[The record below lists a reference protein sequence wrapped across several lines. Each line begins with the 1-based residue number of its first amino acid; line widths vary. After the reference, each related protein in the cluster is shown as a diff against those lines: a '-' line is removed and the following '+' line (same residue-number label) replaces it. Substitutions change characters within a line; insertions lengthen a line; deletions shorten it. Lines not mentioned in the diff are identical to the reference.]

1 MSPVSV
7 GTSRSTHLES
17 GKAKLWVLLVGIN
30 KYSDSDI
37 PMLRYSAVDC
47 QGLAEALTV
56 ATQRFPHKE
65 IIVHHDFAALTP
77 ELSAVQSSLKYII
90 STARAQDTVLFYFS
104 GHGFLEPD
112 QQAVLCLADTRKDDL
127 LNTGWGMSELLGMLG
142 ECAATQQ
149 LVWLDACHSGGMTLI
164 GARGENTTTAL
175 QNPTSQLVELLRQR
189 ATQSKGFYALLSCD
203 QGQQSWEFPE
213 LGHGVFT
220 YFLIR
225 GLRGEAADA
234 QGVIEVDGLYK
245 YVYHRTLQYVDKTNQ
260 QLRLINQQKRSR
272 GEVNLHSEYP
282 IQTPKRIVEGIGELV
297 LGLSSASIGATHPR
311 QALVING
318 LASYQ
323 ATVEL
328 SKVLRQAGKFELE
341 YLPRP
346 GKELSQVREAIQAYL
361 RSPNLVQSSS
371 PNITTAFLYLRGRI
385 EETTEGDSWLVL
397 ADGVRLARSW
407 LRQELRRSN
416 IAQQI
421 IVLDCPGANSLED
434 WVEDLQLGPQHGQCL
449 IAAASPLDVP
459 EQFTQALLQTL
470 TTADPQTGLPVAA
483 WIAQLQV
490 ELAGTGV
497 PLHVWLSGVQGV
509 IEVLP
514 NRVIVSRGGDSEDFD
529 LGLCPYM
536 GLKAFNEADAP
547 YFYGREALTQKLI
560 NELSQRAFLAVVGA
574 SGSGKS
580 SVVQAGLMAQL
591 RQGKQLPGSESW
603 WIGSLRPGAKP
614 MTALVQRLVDVGT
627 EKEKAYQALQLEG
640 LLHLGVEGFVRWLRT
655 RPEPMVVLVVD
666 QFEEL
671 FTLTASSDRQQF
683 LDLLIGAVNYA
694 ADRFKLVITLRADF
708 ISSCLE
714 VPLLASVLQQ
724 SSVLVPP
731 CLTCDDYRQVIVQPA
746 QQVGL
751 HVEPELVEVLLQD
764 LPHSAGD
771 LPLLEFVLEQ
781 LWLHRQSGVLTLQS
795 YQQQIGGL
803 KGVLEKKAQAVYDSL
818 EPEAQA
824 CAQWIFL
831 TLTQLGDGTEDTRR
845 RVSKSEMTVAKYPAP
860 LVERTLQALT
870 TAKLIVV
877 NCDEHP
883 VGQSRGTSSPEV
895 SLATLKQEVTIE
907 IAHEVLIRHWSTL
920 RWWLQENRTRLQ
932 VQRQIEQAASLWKQ
946 NQQHSDFLLH
956 GVRLAEAEEIYV
968 KYADELSP
976 ETQQFIAA
984 CLEARQQQ
992 QHQTKRRLKQAQ
1004 LTAGVMSI
1012 LGFTACGLAGIAY
1025 LQHQNIQIESL
1036 NSLSTALLSANQQL
1050 EALTVSVKAAQQVQ
1064 QTLAVPYELQ
1074 IKTASTLQQVL
1085 SAMQERN
1092 RFVGHAYSV
1101 NAIAVSPNGKLI
1113 ASASDDSTIKLWN
1126 QDGTLV
1132 QSLSA
1137 HTNPINSISFNP
1149 DGQTFASAS
1158 DDATIKLWN
1167 IDGTLLKT
1175 LQSHSARVT
1184 SVSFSPDG
1192 KLIASASDDS
1202 TIKLWNQDGTLV
1214 QSLPTHTSPIN
1225 SISFSPDSKTL
1236 ASASDDGIKL
1246 WNIDG
1251 TLIKTLQ
1258 GHNSGVTSVS
1268 FSPAG
1273 MLATASRD
1281 NTIKLW
1287 SREGN
1292 LLKTLKGHSAPVNH
1306 VSFSPD
1312 GKLLAS
1318 ASDDFTVKLWNHA
1331 GELETFK
1338 GHSAPVNYVSFSPNA
1353 MLVSAGVDNTLR
1365 LWNIEQK
1372 SAVAQECPQTISVSF
1387 STNVQ
1392 DIALVCR
1399 DNTVT
1404 LWNLNSNTAKTLKED
1419 DDVFHQVSFSPDG
1432 SIAAAENSIE
1442 LKAKSID
1449 AHHTI
1454 KLWNRDG
1461 LVLKSFEGHN
1471 NWLNSVSFSP
1481 DGNLLAS
1488 ASDDKTVKLWSRDGQ
1503 LIRSLPGHQDA
1514 VNNVTF
1520 SPDSKI
1526 VASASKDATVKL
1538 WSVDGKLIRTL
1549 QGHNDAV
1556 SDVSF
1561 SPHGL
1566 LASASVDNTVK
1577 LWSVDGKLISTLQG
1591 HSGWI
1596 NDVSFSP
1603 DGKLV
1608 ASASDDSTI
1617 KLWNIHGQLL
1627 GSFQGKTP
1635 SLGVRFTTNGKNL
1648 IGVGSDNVVHQWTFD
1663 LNNLVEQGCNWL
1675 SDYLTTNSNI
1685 SASDRHL
1692 CKTTN

>member
-30 KYSDSDI
+30 EYSDSSI
-37 PMLRYSAVDC
+37 PTLRYSAVDC
-47 QGLAEALTV
+47 QGLTEALAV
-56 ATQRFPHKE
+56 ATQRFPNKE

-77 ELSAVQSSLKYII
+77 ELPAVQSSLKYII
-90 STARAQDTVLFYFS
+90 SAARAQDTVLFYFS
-104 GHGFLEPD
+104 GHGFLEPET
-112 QQAVLCLADTRKDDL
+112 QQAVLCLADTQKDDL
-127 LNTGWGMSELLGMLG
+127 LNTGWRMPELLGMLG

-149 LVWLDACHSGGMTLI
+149 LVWLDACHSGGMTLM
-164 GARGENTTTAL
+164 GARGDTTTSPL

-203 QGQQSWEFPE
+203 QEQQSWEFPE

-297 LGLSSASIGATHPR
+297 LGLSSASISATHPR

-318 LASYQ
+318 LSSYQ

-328 SKVLRQAGKFELE
+328 SKVLRQAGGFELE

-346 GKELSQVREAIQAYL
+346 GKEWSQVREAIQEYL
-361 RSPNLVQSSS
+361 RSPNLQSSS

-397 ADGVRLARSW
+397 GDGVRLSRSW
-407 LRQELRRSN
+407 LRQELRRSD

-449 IAAASPLDVP
+449 IAAASPLDAS
-459 EQFTQALLQTL
+459 ESFTQALLQTL
-470 TTADPQTGLPVAA
+470 TTADPQMGLPVAA

-490 ELAGTGV
+490 ELAGTGI

-536 GLKAFNEADAP
+536 GLKAFGEADAP

-560 NELSQRAFLAVVGA
+560 NELSQRVLAVVGA

-603 WIGSLRPGAKP
+603 WLGSLRPGAQP
-614 MTALVQRLVDVGT
+614 MTALVQRLVDSGT

-640 LLHLGVEGFVRWLRT
+640 LFHLGVEGFVRWLRT

-671 FTLTASSDRQQF
+671 FTLASSTDRQQF

-708 ISSCLE
+708 IGSCLE
-714 VPLLASVLQQ
+714 VPLLAPVLQQ

-781 LWLHRQSGVLTLQS
+781 LWLHRQGGVLTLQS

-860 LVERTLQALT
+860 LIERTLQALT
-870 TAKLIVV
+870 AAKLIVV
-877 NCDEHP
+877 NCDEQP
-883 VGQSRGTSSPEV
+883 VAQSRGASSPEV
-895 SLATLKQEVTIE
+895 SLEILKQEVTIE
-907 IAHEVLIRHWSTL
+907 IAHEVIIRHWSTL
-920 RWWLQENRTRLQ
+920 RWWLEENRTRLQ

-984 CLEARQQQ
+984 CLEAKQQQ
-992 QHQTKRRLKQAQ
+992 YLQTKRRLKHAQ
-1004 LTAGVMSI
+1004 LTAGVMGV
-1012 LGFTACGLAGIAY
+1012 LGFAACGLAGIAY
-1025 LQHQNIQIESL
+1025 LQRQNIQIESL
-1036 NSLSTALLSANQQL
+1036 NSLSTALLGANQQL
-1050 EALTVSVKAAQQVQ
+1050 EALTVSMKAAQQVQ

-1085 SAMQERN
+1085 YEIQERN

-1101 NAIAVSPNGKLI
+1101 NAIAFSPDGKII

-1126 QDGTLV
+1126 HDGTLV
-1132 QSLSA
+1132 RSLLA
-1137 HTNPINSISFNP
+1137 HTSPINSISFSP

-1167 IDGTLLKT
+1167 VDGTLLKT
-1175 LQSHSARVT
+1175 LQGHRAGVT

-1192 KLIASASDDS
+1192 KIIASASDDS
-1202 TIKLWNQDGTLV
+1202 TIKLWNHDGTLV
-1214 QSLPTHTSPIN
+1214 RSLRAHTSPIN
-1225 SISFSPDSKTL
+1225 SISFSPDGQTF
-1236 ASASDDGIKL
+1236 ASVSDDGIKL
-1246 WNIDG
+1246 WQLNG

-1258 GHNSGVTSVS
+1258 GHNGGVTSVS

-1281 NTIKLW
+1281 NTIALW

-1292 LLKTLKGHSAPVNH
+1292 LLKTLTGHSAPVNS

-1318 ASDDFTVKLWNHA
+1318 ASDDLTVKLWNHD

-1338 GHSAPVNYVSFSPNA
+1338 GHSAPVNYVSFSPNG
-1353 MLVSAGVDNTLR
+1353 MLASAGVDNTLR
-1365 LWNIEQK
+1365 LWSIEQK
-1372 SAVAQECPQTISVSF
+1372 PVVAQGCPQTISVSF

-1404 LWNLNSNTAKTLKED
+1404 LWNLNSNVAKTLKEE
-1419 DDVFHQVSFSPDG
+1419 DDVFQQVSFSPDG
-1432 SIAAAENSIE
+1432 KIAAAENSVE

-1471 NWLNSVSFSP
+1471 SWLNSVSFSP
-1481 DGNLLAS
+1481 NGNLLAS
-1488 ASDDKTVKLWSRDGQ
+1488 ASDDKTVKLWSRDGREV
-1503 LIRSLPGHQDA
+1503 RSLQGHQDA
-1514 VNNVTF
+1514 VNNVAF
-1520 SPDSKI
+1520 SPNSKI

-1538 WSVDGKLIRTL
+1538 WSVDGQLIRTL
-1549 QGHNDAV
+1549 QGHSDAV

-1561 SPHGL
+1561 SPNGL

-1577 LWSVDGKLISTLQG
+1577 LWRLDGKLISTLQG

-1627 GSFQGKTP
+1627 GTFQGKAP
-1635 SLGVRFTTNGKNL
+1635 SLGVRFTTDGKNL
-1648 IGVGSDNVVHQWTFD
+1648 VAVGSDNAVNQWTLN
-1663 LNNLVEQGCNWL
+1663 LNNLVKQGCNWL
-1675 SDYLTTNSNI
+1675 SDYLTTNSYV

>member
-7 GTSRSTHLES
+7 GTSRSMYLES

-30 KYSDSDI
+30 KYSDSGI
-37 PMLRYSAVDC
+37 PTLRYSAVDC
-47 QGLAEALTV
+47 QGLTEALAD
-56 ATQRFPHKE
+56 ATQKFPDKE
-65 IIVHHDFAALTP
+65 VIVHHDFATLTP
-77 ELSAVQSSLKYII
+77 ELFAAQNSLKYII
-90 STARAQDTVLFYFS
+90 SAARPQDTVLFYFS
-104 GHGFLEPD
+104 GHGFLEPKT

-164 GARGENTTTAL
+164 GARGENANPL

-245 YVYHRTLQYVDKTNQ
+245 YVYHRTLQHVDKTNQ

-272 GEVNLHSEYP
+272 GETNLHSEYP
-282 IQTPKRIVEGIGELV
+282 IQTPKRIVEGIGELI
-297 LGLSSASIGATHPR
+297 LGLSSASIGTAHPR

-346 GKELSQVREAIQAYL
+346 GKEWSQVRDVIQGYL
-361 RSPNLVQSSS
+361 RSPNLLQSSS

-397 ADGVRLARSW
+397 GDGVRLSRSW
-407 LRQELRRSN
+407 LRQELRRSH

-421 IVLDCPGANSLED
+421 IVLDCPGATLLAD

-449 IAAASPLDVP
+449 IAAASPLDAP

-490 ELAGTGV
+490 ELAGTNI

-536 GLKAFNEADAP
+536 GLKAFGEADAP

-591 RQGKQLPGSESW
+591 RQGKQFPGSESW
-603 WIGSLRPGAKP
+603 WLGSIRPGTKP
-614 MTALVQRLVDVGT
+614 MLSLVQRLVDAGT

-671 FTLTASSDRQQF
+671 FTLSASSDRQQF
-683 LDLLIGAVNYA
+683 LDILLGAVNYA

-708 ISSCLE
+708 INSCLE
-714 VPLLASVLQQ
+714 TPSLAPVLQQ
-724 SSVLVPP
+724 ASVLVPP

-845 RVSKSEMTVAKYPAP
+845 RVNKSEMTVAKYPAP
-860 LVERTLQALT
+860 LVEKTLQALT
-870 TAKLIVV
+870 AAKLIVV
-877 NCDEHP
+877 NCDEHSI
-883 VGQSRGTSSPEV
+883 GQSRGASSPEV

-920 RWWLQENRTRLQ
+920 RWWLEENRTRLQ

-968 KYADELSP
+968 KCADELSP

-992 QHQTKRRLKQAQ
+992 HLQTKRRLKRAQ
-1004 LTAGVMSI
+1004 LTAGVMSV

-1025 LQHQNIQIESL
+1025 LQRQNIQIESL
-1036 NSLSTALLSANQQL
+1036 NSLSTALLSTNQQL
-1050 EALTVSVKAAQQVQ
+1050 EALSVSIKAAQQVQ

-1092 RFVGHAYSV
+1092 RFTGHAYSV
-1101 NAIAVSPNGKLI
+1101 NAIAISPDGQII
-1113 ASASDDSTIKLWN
+1113 ASASDDSTIKLWHQN
-1126 QDGTLV
+1126 
-1132 QSLSA
+1132 
-1137 HTNPINSISFNP
+1137 
-1149 DGQTFASAS
+1149 
-1158 DDATIKLWN
+1158 
-1167 IDGTLLKT
+1167 
-1175 LQSHSARVT
+1175 
-1184 SVSFSPDG
+1184 G
-1192 KLIASASDDS
+1192 KL
-1202 TIKLWNQDGTLV
+1202 V
-1214 QSLPTHTSPIN
+1214 RSLLAHTSPIN
-1225 SISFSPDSKTL
+1225 SISFSADGQTL
-1236 ASASDDGIKL
+1236 ASASDDGVKLWNVNGTLIKTLSGQGAKVTSFSPDGKIIAASDDSTIKL
-1246 WNIDG
+1246 WHQDG
-1251 TLIKTLQ
+1251 TLVRSLLAHTSPINSISFSADGQTLASASDDGVKLWNVNGTFIKTLQ
-1258 GHNSGVTSVS
+1258 GHNGGVTSVS

-1281 NTIKLW
+1281 NTIALW

-1292 LLKTLKGHSAPVNH
+1292 LLKTLKGHSAPVNS
-1306 VSFSPD
+1306 VSFSPN
-1312 GKLLAS
+1312 GMLLAS
-1318 ASDDFTVKLWNHA
+1318 ASDDFTVKLWNHER
-1331 GELETFK
+1331 ELETFK
-1338 GHSAPVNYVSFSPNA
+1338 GHTAPINSVSFSANG

-1365 LWNIEQK
+1365 LWSIEQK
-1372 SAVAQECPQTISVSF
+1372 PIVAQECPQTISVSF
-1387 STNVQ
+1387 SANLQ

-1404 LWNLNSNTAKTLKED
+1404 LWNRNANAAKTLKED
-1419 DDVFHQVSFSPDG
+1419 NDIFHQVSFSPDG
-1432 SIAAAENSIE
+1432 SIAAAENTVE
-1442 LKAKSID
+1442 LQAKSID
-1449 AHHTI
+1449 AQHII
-1454 KLWNRDG
+1454 KLWSRDG
-1461 LVLKSFEGHN
+1461 VVLKSFTGHN

-1488 ASDDKTVKLWSRDGQ
+1488 ASDDKTVKLWTRDGREV
-1503 LIRSLPGHQDA
+1503 RSLQGHQDA
-1514 VNNVTF
+1514 VNNVAF
-1520 SPDSKI
+1520 SPNSQI

-1538 WSVDGKLIRTL
+1538 WSVNGKLLNTL

-1561 SPHGL
+1561 SADGQL

-1577 LWSVDGKLISTLQG
+1577 LWRLDGKLITTLQG

-1627 GSFQGKTP
+1627 GSFSVKAQ
-1635 SLGVRFTTNGKNL
+1635 SLGVKFTTDSKNL
-1648 IGVGSDNVVHQWTFD
+1648 VAVGSDNAVRQWTLD
-1663 LNNLVEQGCNWL
+1663 LNQLVAQGCNWL
-1675 SDYLTTNSNI
+1675 SDYLTTNSHVN
-1685 SASDRHL
+1685 ASDRHL
-1692 CKTTN
+1692 CKTIN

>member
-7 GTSRSTHLES
+7 GTSRSIHLES

-30 KYSDSDI
+30 KYSDFSI
-37 PMLRYSAVDC
+37 PTLRYSAVDC
-47 QGLAEALTV
+47 QGLTEALAV
-56 ATQRFPHKE
+56 ATQKFPDKE
-65 IIVHHDFAALTP
+65 VIVHHDFAALTP
-77 ELSAVQSSLKYII
+77 ELSTVQSSLKYII
-90 STARAQDTVLFYFS
+90 SAARTQDTVLFYFS
-104 GHGFLEPD
+104 GHGFLEPET

-127 LNTGWGMSELLGMLG
+127 LNTGWRMPELLGMLG

-149 LVWLDACHSGGMTLI
+149 LIWLDACHSGGMTLI
-164 GARGENTTTAL
+164 GARGDNTTLL

-272 GEVNLHSEYP
+272 GETNLHSEYP

-297 LGLSSASIGATHPR
+297 LGLSCANTGATHPR

-318 LASYQ
+318 LSNYQ

-328 SKVLRQAGKFELE
+328 SKVLRQAGQFELE

-346 GKELSQVREAIQAYL
+346 GKELSQVREAIQEYL
-361 RSPNLVQSSS
+361 RSPHLQSSS

-397 ADGVRLARSW
+397 GDGVRLSRSW
-407 LRQELRRSN
+407 LRQELRRSD

-421 IVLDCPGANSLED
+421 IVLDCPGATSLAD
-434 WVEDLQLGPQHGQCL
+434 WVEDLQLGFQHGQCL

-459 EQFTQALLQTL
+459 EQFTQALLKTL

-490 ELAGTGV
+490 ELAGTDS
-497 PLHVWLSGVQGV
+497 LHVWLSGVQGV

-514 NRVIVSRGGDSEDFD
+514 NRVIVSRGGDSDDFD

-536 GLKAFNEADAP
+536 GLKAFGEADAL

-580 SVVQAGLMAQL
+580 SVVQAGLITQL

-614 MTALVQRLVDVGT
+614 MTALVQRLVEAGT

-640 LLHLGVEGFVRWLRT
+640 LLHLGIEGFVRWLRT

-671 FTLTASSDRQQF
+671 FTLSASGDRQQF
-683 LDLLIGAVNYA
+683 LDILLGAVNYA

-708 ISSCLE
+708 IGACLE
-714 VPLLASVLQQ
+714 APSLAPVLQQ

-751 HVEPELVEVLLQD
+751 HVEPELVQVLLQD

-781 LWLHRQSGVLTLQS
+781 LWLYRQGGVLTLQS

-824 CAQWIFL
+824 CVQWIFL

-845 RVSKSEMTVAKYPAP
+845 RVNKSEMTVAKYPAP
-860 LVERTLQALT
+860 LVDRTLQALT
-870 TAKLIVV
+870 AAKLIVV
-877 NCDEHP
+877 NCDEYP
-883 VGQSRGTSSPEV
+883 VGQSRSASSEV

-920 RWWLQENRTRLQ
+920 RWWLEENRTRLQ

-956 GVRLAEAEEIYV
+956 GVRLAEAKEIYV
-968 KYADELSP
+968 KCADELSP
-976 ETQQFIAA
+976 ETQQFMAA
-984 CLEARQQQ
+984 CLKARQQQ
-992 QHQTKRRLKQAQ
+992 HLQTKRRLKRAQ
-1004 LTAGVMSI
+1004 LTAGVMSV

-1025 LQHQNIQIESL
+1025 VQRQNIQIESL
-1036 NSLSTALLSANQQL
+1036 NSLSTALLSADQQL
-1050 EALTVSVKAAQQVQ
+1050 EALSISIKAAQQVQ

-1074 IKTASTLQQVL
+1074 VKTASTLQQVL

-1092 RFVGHAYSV
+1092 RFVGHTYSV
-1101 NAIAVSPNGKLI
+1101 NAIAFSPNGKII
-1113 ASASDDSTIKLWN
+1113 ASASDDATIKVWN
-1126 QDGTLV
+1126 PDGTLV
-1132 QSLSA
+1132 RSLSA
-1137 HTNPINSISFNP
+1137 HTNPINSISFSA
-1149 DGQTFASAS
+1149 DGQTLVSAS
-1158 DDATIKLWN
+1158 DDGIKLWN
-1167 IDGTLLKT
+1167 LNGTLIKT
-1175 LQSHSARVT
+1175 LQKQGTTVT
-1184 SVSFSPDG
+1184 SFSPDG
-1192 KLIASASDDS
+1192 KLIASASGDA
-1202 TIKLWNQDGTLV
+1202 TIKLWNPDGTLV
-1214 QSLPTHTSPIN
+1214 RSLSAHTSSIN
-1225 SISFSPDSKTL
+1225 SISFSRDGQIL
-1236 ASASDDGIKL
+1236 ASASDDGVKL
-1246 WNIDG
+1246 WNING
-1251 TLIKTLQ
+1251 TLVKTLQ
-1258 GHNSGVTSVS
+1258 GHNGGVTSVS
-1268 FSPAG
+1268 FSPDG

-1281 NTIKLW
+1281 HTIALW

-1292 LLKTLKGHSAPVNH
+1292 LIKSLKGHSAPVNS

-1318 ASDDFTVKLWNHA
+1318 ASDDFTIKLWNDER
-1331 GELETFK
+1331 ELETFK
-1338 GHSAPVNYVSFSPNA
+1338 GHSAPVNDVRFTPSG

-1365 LWNIEQK
+1365 LWSLQQK
-1372 SAVAQECPQTISVSF
+1372 PIIAQECPQTISVSF
-1387 STNVQ
+1387 STNLQ

-1404 LWNLNSNTAKTLKED
+1404 LWNRNTNAAKTLKEN

-1432 SIAAAENSIE
+1432 SIATAENSVE
-1442 LKAKSID
+1442 LQAKTIH
-1449 AHHTI
+1449 AQHII
-1454 KLWNRDG
+1454 KLWSRDG
-1461 LVLKSFEGHN
+1461 VVLKSFAGHK

-1488 ASDDKTVKLWSRDGQ
+1488 ASDDKTVKLWRRDGSEV
-1503 LIRSLPGHQDA
+1503 RSLQGHQDA
-1514 VNNVTF
+1514 VNNVAF
-1520 SPDSKI
+1520 SPNSQI

-1538 WSVDGKLIRTL
+1538 WSVDGKLINTL

-1561 SPHGL
+1561 SADGQL

-1577 LWSVDGKLISTLQG
+1577 LWRLDGKLITTLQG

-1627 GSFQGKTP
+1627 GSFSVKAQ
-1635 SLGVRFTTNGKNL
+1635 SLGVKFTADGKNL
-1648 IGVGSDNVVHQWTFD
+1648 VAVGSDNAVRQWTLD
-1663 LNNLVEQGCNWL
+1663 LNQLVAQGCNWL
-1675 SDYLTTNSNI
+1675 SDYLTTNSNVN
-1685 SASDRHL
+1685 ASDRHL
-1692 CKTTN
+1692 CKTIN